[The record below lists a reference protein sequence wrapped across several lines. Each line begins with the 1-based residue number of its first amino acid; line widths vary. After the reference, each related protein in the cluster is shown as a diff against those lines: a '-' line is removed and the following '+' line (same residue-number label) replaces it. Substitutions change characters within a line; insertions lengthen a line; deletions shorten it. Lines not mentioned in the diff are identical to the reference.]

1 MAPSPGTPLGGER
14 PRQRSHSPRGGAAL
28 HDPMDTDGGQ
38 PSSRGRV
45 FCPEPGCLQGD
56 PLRARG
62 WASVASMQ
70 SHIDAHLA
78 GSLHGDVPIPWL
90 HSHNRTRCLECGLSV
105 SSRHGIHPTCRAAAR
120 AAAGAPRSAAAGDT
134 LPSLDAIL
142 LGRTRTLRHVLAAA
156 RYLWGK
162 VLTRALAAAAHHN
175 DIRAWQ
181 ELLML
186 PQAVLAAPQR
196 GGRKHAKA
204 VAAYTLDRLQRWESG
219 ERAGLWESRRPP
231 LPPSGRE
238 RTANQRKE
246 LATGLAREGF
256 DSKACAALL
265 ADGLCAETPATIA
278 ALQQLHPTQPNPAV
292 PPFHELCPGP
302 LVEPDMVAKALR
314 SFPAASAPGPSGLRV
329 QHLRDACSPG
339 TIGTLHQH
347 LAAVVALLA
356 NGQAC
361 EAVAPVLCGAHLVA
375 VPKPKGGVR
384 PIAIGELL
392 RRLTGK
398 CLMSQL
404 HTSARQHFFPAQVG
418 VAVSGGAEA
427 AVHAVRAWLD
437 RHSHSQNKVLLKLD
451 FENAFNTI
459 SRDHVLSAV
468 RSHFPALAR
477 WTAWCYG
484 TASSLQFGTTILQSA
499 CGVQQGDPLG
509 PLLFA
514 AALQPLAEELRSGP
528 LDLATFYLD
537 DGVIAGDIDAVSAA
551 LSHTQARCAELG
563 LRLNLAKCEIIKV
576 GLAHY

>member
-38 PSSRGRV
+38 PSSRGRI
-45 FCPEPGCLQGD
+45 FCPVPGCLQGD

-105 SSRHGIHPTCRAAAR
+105 SSRHGMHPTCCPAAR

-142 LGRTRTLRHVLAAA
+142 LGRTRTLRHVPAAA

-181 ELLML
+181 DLLML
-186 PQAVLAAPQR
+186 PHAVLDAPQR

-204 VAAYTLDRLQRWESG
+204 VAAYTVDRLQRWESG

-246 LATGLAREGF
+246 LATGFWPGKASTVKHAQPF
-256 DSKACAALL
+256 SPTACAQRRLPPSQHSNS
-265 ADGLCAETPATIA
+265 CTPPS
-278 ALQQLHPTQPNPAV
+278 PTQRYHRSTNCAQARWSS
-292 PPFHELCPGP
+292 LTWS
-302 LVEPDMVAKALR
+302 LR

-427 AVHAVRAWLD
+427 AVHAVRARLD
-437 RHSHSQNKVLLKLD
+437 RHSNSQNKVLLKLD

-459 SRDHVLSAV
+459 SRDQVLSAV
-468 RSHFPALAR
+468 RSHFPALVH
-477 WTAWCYG
+477 G
-484 TASSLQFGTTILQSA
+484 G
-499 CGVQQGDPLG
+499 
-509 PLLFA
+509 
-514 AALQPLAEELRSGP
+514 
-528 LDLATFYLD
+528 YL
-537 DGVIAGDIDAVSAA
+537 V
-551 LSHTQARCAELG
+551 
-563 LRLNLAKCEIIKV
+563 
-576 GLAHY
+576 

>member
-1 MAPSPGTPLGGER
+1 M
-14 PRQRSHSPRGGAAL
+14 
-28 HDPMDTDGGQ
+28 
-38 PSSRGRV
+38 
-45 FCPEPGCLQGD
+45 
-56 PLRARG
+56 
-62 WASVASMQ
+62 ASMQ

-78 GSLHGDVPIPWL
+78 GSLHGYVPIPWL

-142 LGRTRTLRHVLAAA
+142 LGRTRTLRHVPAAA

-186 PQAVLAAPQR
+186 PQAVLDAPQR

-477 WTAWCYG
+477 AMDCMVLWNG
-484 TASSLQFGTTILQSA
+484 
-499 CGVQQGDPLG
+499 
-509 PLLFA
+509 LF
-514 AALQPLAEELRSGP
+514 LAVWHHHLAIRSWRPTG
-528 LDLATFYLD
+528 
-537 DGVIAGDIDAVSAA
+537 
-551 LSHTQARCAELG
+551 
-563 LRLNLAKCEIIKV
+563 
-576 GLAHY
+576 

>member
-45 FCPEPGCLQGD
+45 FCPVPGCLQGD

-142 LGRTRTLRHVLAAA
+142 LGRTRTLRHVPAAA

-186 PQAVLAAPQR
+186 PQAVLDAPQR

-398 CLMSQL
+398 CCLRWCGSGC
-404 HTSARQHFFPAQVG
+404 AR
-418 VAVSGGAEA
+418 S
-427 AVHAVRAWLD
+427 
-437 RHSHSQNKVLLKLD
+437 
-451 FENAFNTI
+451 T
-459 SRDHVLSAV
+459 
-468 RSHFPALAR
+468 
-477 WTAWCYG
+477 
-484 TASSLQFGTTILQSA
+484 
-499 CGVQQGDPLG
+499 
-509 PLLFA
+509 
-514 AALQPLAEELRSGP
+514 
-528 LDLATFYLD
+528 
-537 DGVIAGDIDAVSAA
+537 
-551 LSHTQARCAELG
+551 
-563 LRLNLAKCEIIKV
+563 
-576 GLAHY
+576 GLA